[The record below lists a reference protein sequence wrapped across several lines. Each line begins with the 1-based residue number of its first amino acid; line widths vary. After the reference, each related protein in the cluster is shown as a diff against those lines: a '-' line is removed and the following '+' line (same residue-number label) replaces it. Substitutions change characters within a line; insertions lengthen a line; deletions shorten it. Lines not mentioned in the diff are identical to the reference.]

1 MKGGNIMTQTKTNV
15 DFWEM
20 EDVLELLNLV
30 RELERMGVVGK
41 KRVLDFFQG
50 AVFVASVKQEK
61 ERTAG

>member
-1 MKGGNIMTQTKTNV
+1 MKGGNIMTQTKINV

>member
-1 MKGGNIMTQTKTNV
+1 MTQTKTNV